1 MARREHDCEW
11 KERHEALAI
20 EHTRLASAHTEL
32 VTQHQTLADALTAL
46 QHDMAKLKRQV
57 LGPKSEKMPRVADE
71 LKKGTTRDPEE
82 AKRARQSRAAA
93 RKAKLQTKTTIHA
106 VPKAQRQC
114 PECGS
119 TNLKPLG
126 TGKESVVY
134 EYVPAHFIAHKHVRE
149 TLSCPCGGHVVTAEG
164 PPKWVEKSQYAPSF
178 VASVITSKCA
188 DSTPLYRL
196 EKELARI
203 GVPVARSTLGDL
215 FHRAAQHLGPLVS
228 RMEQLVREALIVR
241 ADETSKRVL
250 AEKKCHTGFIW
261 TFRTRLPKPLIVY
274 RFAASRSGETPREV
288 LGGTR
293 GYLVVDAYSGYNDV
307 VGVDGRTRVGCH
319 AHVRRYFFE
328 AKDAAPEASF
338 KALDFI
344 LGLYRVEHDARS
356 RGILGTTE
364 HLELRKTR
372 SAAIRTAMHAWLES
386 ERPKHAPKSP
396 MGVAIRYA
404 FNQWDALG
412 AFLENPNVPLD
423 NNESESALR
432 RVALG
437 RKNFLF
443 VGNET
448 AGENLAGL
456 YSLVASCEANDINPV
471 EYLTDVLSRL
481 NDHPNSR
488 LDELLPHLWSGPPGA
503 NASLS
508 SN

>member
-1 MARREHDCEW
+1 
-11 KERHEALAI
+11 
-20 EHTRLASAHTEL
+20 
-32 VTQHQTLADALTAL
+32 
-46 QHDMAKLKRQV
+46 MAKLKRQV
-57 LGPKSEKMPRVADE
+57 LGPKSEKLPRVSDE
-71 LKKGTTRDPEE
+71 LKKESPRDPDE
-82 AKRARQSRAAA
+82 AKRARQARAAA
-93 RKAKLQTKTTIHA
+93 RKAKLQQQTTIHT

-114 PECGS
+114 PQCGS

-126 TGKESVVY
+126 SGKESVVY

-149 TLSCPCGGHVVTAEG
+149 TLACPCGGHVVTAEG

-196 EKELARI
+196 EKELSRI

-215 FHRAAQHLGPLVS
+215 FHRAAVHLEPLVR
-228 RMEQLVREALIVR
+228 RMEQLVREAAIVR
-241 ADETSKRVL
+241 ADETSKRVM

-261 TFRTRLPKPLIVY
+261 TFRARVPKPLIVY

-307 VGVDGRTRVGCH
+307 VGVEGRTRVGCH
-319 AHVRRYFFE
+319 AHLRRYFFE
-328 AKDAAPEASF
+328 AKDGAPEASF

-344 LGLYRVEHDARS
+344 LSLYRVEYDAKA
-356 RGILGTTE
+356 RGFVGSAA
-364 HLELRKTR
+364 HLELRRTR
-372 SAAIRTAMHAWLES
+372 SAAVRKTMHAWLKREK
-386 ERPKHAPKSP
+386 PKHAPKSP

-404 FNQWDALG
+404 LNQWEALG
-412 AFLENPNVPLD
+412 AFLEDPNIPLD

-443 VGNET
+443 VGNES

-471 EYLTDVLSRL
+471 EYLTDVLSRV
-481 NDHPNSR
+481 NDHPNSK
-488 LDELLPHLWSGPPGA
+488 LDELLPHLWRGPPTS
-503 NASLS
+503 NAAVSP
-508 SN
+508 N